1 MSEITYIKCDGS
13 GCDRQLPKS
22 VEVDLEEQ
30 GWTKDDM
37 DADFCP
43 DCTAVA
49 RDLEANTATPEEVA
63 AFGSAVSAEAEKVER
78 EKLGVPLVGP
88 MVTEEEFQKALD
100 ATIKNVRKDLKKQG
114 QTKAFIEET
123 VTLIREQA
131 AEMRKV
137 K

>member
-22 VEVDLEEQ
+22 VEIDLEEQ

-49 RDLEANTATPEEVA
+49 RDLEANTASPEELA
-63 AFGSAVSAEAEKVER
+63 AFGQVVSAEADKAER

-88 MVTEEEFQKALD
+88 MVTEEEFQKALE
-100 ATIKNVRKDLKKQG
+100 ATIKNVKKDLKKQG
-114 QTKAFIEET
+114 QTKTFIDET
-123 VTLIREQA
+123 VKLIREQA
-131 AEMRKV
+131 AEMRKA
-137 K
+137 

>member
-22 VEVDLEEQ
+22 VEIDLEEQ

-63 AFGSAVSAEAEKVER
+63 AFGEAVATEVDKITPPKVS
-78 EKLGVPLVGP
+78 
-88 MVTEEEFQKALD
+88 EEEFQQALE
-100 ATIKNVRKDLKKQG
+100 ATIKAVRKDLKKQG
-114 QTKAFIEET
+114 QTKAFIDET
-123 VTLIREQA
+123 VKLIREQA
-131 AEMRKV
+131 SEMRKTT
-137 K
+137 